1 MKTYKETRFGYKLLI
16 IYHLLS
22 MVGCINI
29 YFQTFSQLIFLSISF
44 VLSLGIIF
52 SILKKNKFGK
62 ILTIIF
68 HTFYFFVFFMQCI
81 MFYFSEKT
89 YSEISYLSVLRYTGR
104 PIIEALIL
112 KFTIKNNNYF
122 KN

>member
-1 MKTYKETRFGYKLLI
+1 
-16 IYHLLS
+16 